1 MKGDLYDFFNALGER
16 ESNNDYK
23 IVNTLGYLG
32 RWQFGK
38 PRLYDL
44 GISIDGYHPKDR
56 SILKI
61 ISKEKF
67 LGDVL
72 LQDMCILKS
81 VRLYKR
87 YFEIRE
93 EYQKLFQT
101 KVNGVLIS
109 LSGLIAGAHLLGPG
123 GVADFFK
130 GNIKQDA
137 YGTKITEYIEKFGQY
152 NLSE

>member
-56 SILKI
+56 SILKV

-67 LGDVL
+67 LDDVL

-101 KVNGVLIS
+101 
-109 LSGLIAGAHLLGPG
+109 
-123 GVADFFK
+123 
-130 GNIKQDA
+130 
-137 YGTKITEYIEKFGQY
+137 
-152 NLSE
+152 